1 MQPEED
7 HSRTIQTGCI
17 PACRVS
23 VETLLLHIPVLVW
36 GEDKTKTH
44 CTKIVI
50 VEIGWRE
57 GGRGEQPG
65 KYCQKQHLQKIQMYG
80 LVHKAC
86 GKKNYTPWIAD
97 KWLKCIMRHSCL
109 RIIHILILHCVETC
123 ICVAWCLQNIYARA
137 FVLSCSFHQCGYRLS
152 AKRKQK
158 AILALKVMNEDYT
171 A

>member
-1 MQPEED
+1 MG
-7 HSRTIQTGCI
+7 RV

-23 VETLLLHIPVLVW
+23 VERLLLHISILVW

-44 CTKIVI
+44 YAKTVI

-57 GGRGEQPG
+57 GRRGEQAR
-65 KYCQKQHLQKIQMYG
+65 KYYQKKSEEYLEKIQMYG

-86 GKKNYTPWIAD
+86 GKENYTPWIAG
-97 KWLKCIMRHSCL
+97 KRLKYIMRHSCL
-109 RIIHILILHCVETC
+109 RIIHILILHCVETY
-123 ICVAWCLQNIYARA
+123 ICLAWCLQNIHARA
-137 FVLSCSFHQCGYRLS
+137 FVLSCSFHVCGYRLP

-158 AILALKVMNEDYT
+158 TILALKVMNEDYT